1 MKRKITALSLVIL
14 SLCSCGNTVQTAETT
29 ATTTTP
35 ETSATT
41 TQTTTKTSAV
51 SQTTTAETTTVT
63 TITVAETTQ
72 PVDYS
77 SFSLKK
83 YYTQDENASPVS
95 IGGMGG
101 MLNGLYEDKMEI
113 ARQAVYKS
121 EYYVE
126 VVEQAKALF
135 DYKDGVYTPKPEE
148 TAFYSSGYEG
158 YFDAD
163 EPYKVNPILVYTLP
177 AYFNSYRE
185 YVFVF
190 SMPLPVSF
198 AEWSGEDQFY
208 VTVFVDH
215 EDNAV
220 IIPECCQQT
229 LRSVEPIHTGRNV
242 HLLFQSGHSQ
252 GTVRS
257 TIISFG
263 TDDYQVEYTGS
274 AVSYTPQGAN
284 YILDDISVWSGY
296 YQMLFYDEEKGYCEV
311 KSEPLDGEAM
321 DIICSSSDVLKAYPD
336 IYDMCADGYVWVI
349 GGKYITVGNMGTFS
363 FENGVFKPFDGIICP
378 SKQENSMNIIIYP

>member
-1 MKRKITALSLVIL
+1 MKRKLTAFIL
-14 SLCSCGNTVQTAETT
+14 SGAILTLSACENATHTSETSVATVPPEATSSV
-29 ATTTTP
+29 TTTL
-35 ETSATT
+35 TSTT
-41 TQTTTKTSAV
+41 TITT
-51 SQTTTAETTTVT
+51 TTTVT
-63 TITVAETTQ
+63 TTAEAA
-72 PVDYS
+72 PSVDYS
-77 SFSLKK
+77 SFNLKN
-83 YYTQDENASPVS
+83 YYTQDEKASPVS
-95 IGGMGG
+95 IGGIGG
-101 MLNGLYEDKMEI
+101 MLNRLYEDKMEI

-121 EYYVE
+121 EYYAE
-126 VVEQAKALF
+126 VVEQAKTLF
-135 DYKDGVYTPKPEE
+135 DYKNGVYTPKPEE
-148 TAFYSSGYEG
+148 SAFYSSGYEG

-163 EPYKVNPILVYTLP
+163 EPYKVNPMLVYTLP
-177 AYFNSYRE
+177 AYFNSCRE

-229 LRSVEPIHTGRNV
+229 LRSVEPIHVGKNI

-252 GTVRS
+252 GTGRS

-263 TDDYQVEYTGS
+263 TDGYKVEYTGS
-274 AVSYTPQGAN
+274 AVSYIPPGAN

-296 YQMLFYDEEKGYCEV
+296 YKMLFYDEEIGYCEV
-311 KSEPLDGEAM
+311 KSEPLGGEAM
-321 DIICSSSDVLKAYPD
+321 DIICSSPDVLEAYPD
-336 IYDMCADGYVWVI
+336 IYDMCADGYVWVT
-349 GGKYITVGNMGTFS
+349 GGKYITVGSTGTFS
-363 FENGVFKPFDGIICP
+363 FENGVFKPFDGIICH